1 MIREKWEAEKDII
14 KSDGRW
20 RLFSK
25 KSNRQ
30 RLVLACLVMIGGQ
43 NIGPLVINNY
53 NVLLYN
59 SLGLGSTTS
68 LLLSAVY
75 NTVGLLIAC
84 IGGLIAD
91 RLGRRKCMITGYVL
105 VTCAFAT
112 LTGMIAQYNNTPTKG
127 WAAAATT
134 MVYIY
139 VVCYNSCIDLNQFT
153 IATEIFP
160 THVRNQASAVAI
172 SGLFLA
178 DILWLNLLPTAT
190 ATIGWKYY
198 LVFVCLAVVHTIYLI
213 FYLPETG
220 GWHLEEMDRAVN
232 GGSGPSKN
240 EAAEACAEN
249 ERDDTRIET
258 LPNSMHIDKKE

>member
-1 MIREKWEAEKDII
+1 VPESPRFLVLHDDHQKALDVLIRLHHDPCDPNNTFAHQELNMIREKWEAEKDII

-91 RLGRRKCMITGYVL
+91 RLGRRKCMSKFF
-105 VTCAFAT
+105 TCV
-112 LTGMIAQYNNTPTKG
+112 ICSP
-127 WAAAATT
+127 
-134 MVYIY
+134 
-139 VVCYNSCIDLNQFT
+139 
-153 IATEIFP
+153 
-160 THVRNQASAVAI
+160 ASANDYHSHRLCVGNLCFCDTDRNDRTIQQHSNRRLGCCCHDHGLYLCCLVGSLLI
-172 SGLFLA
+172 S
-178 DILWLNLLPTAT
+178 
-190 ATIGWKYY
+190 
-198 LVFVCLAVVHTIYLI
+198 
-213 FYLPETG
+213 
-220 GWHLEEMDRAVN
+220 M
-232 GGSGPSKN
+232 
-240 EAAEACAEN
+240 
-249 ERDDTRIET
+249 
-258 LPNSMHIDKKE
+258 